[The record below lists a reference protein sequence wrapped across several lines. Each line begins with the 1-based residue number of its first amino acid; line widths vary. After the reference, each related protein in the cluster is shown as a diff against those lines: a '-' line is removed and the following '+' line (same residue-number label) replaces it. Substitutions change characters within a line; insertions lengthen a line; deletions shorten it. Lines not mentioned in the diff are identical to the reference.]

1 MKAERKTDG
10 GSVRLIHVEV
20 LLAIVLLGSVFLTA
34 THSDMLSARQ
44 MMTTTAQ
51 YVKEQCNRYM
61 RIKLASETKSLMRM
75 AESVNQV
82 AHLMEIDA
90 EGESG
95 KTLADYAQ
103 MSYVTGIV
111 LMDEN
116 GVVVDGYHETGEA
129 PERLAEYLDSPA
141 LLNVALHPEE
151 KYIARYTC
159 SDGSE
164 VDLSAVGRR
173 DAPGIVAAYYHT
185 TVEYIDAFSLS
196 ISSMLSGY
204 RLETNGTIVISN
216 GNVIIASNE
225 ESLVGRNTDEIAIL
239 RRLKDVGMSDVL
251 VHANRK
257 PDSLMQDFGLMEHGR
272 NFYVY
277 VYRTE
282 REVFSGTIQNVLYA
296 LIVYAVI
303 LAVIR
308 FIRWRTA
315 QSYRENQYRVQQEYA
330 EKLRST
336 NEELSA
342 AVDQADRANAAK
354 TSFLSRM
361 SHDIRT
367 PLNGIVGLIEIDDA
381 HPDDLALITANREK
395 MKIAANHLLSL
406 INDVLQMSKLES
418 GEIMIAHEPLDLNQ
432 LARDILMIVEQR
444 AKEAGVTFEYDRER
458 SDRVK
463 IGNVYGSPLHL
474 RQIFLNIYGNCIKY
488 NKVGGSVRTS
498 CQCVGEKDGVVTYR
512 WVIRDT
518 GIGMSEAFLAHVFDP
533 FSQERTDARSVYNGT
548 GLGMSIVKRLIDQ
561 MNGSIEVY
569 SKEGEGSE
577 FIITLPFEIADEVPE
592 IKESEQS
599 GENVDVRGLHLL
611 LAEDNELN
619 AEIAQTLL
627 EDRGVT
633 VDIAK
638 DGREAL
644 DMFENHAP
652 GTYSVI
658 LMDMMMP
665 NMDGLSA
672 TRAIRALTRED
683 AKTIP
688 IIAMTA
694 NAFEEDA
701 QKCFEAGMN
710 AHLSKPLRIEKLVAS
725 IAKFCKKEK

>member
-1 MKAERKTDG
+1 MKAERKTDRV
-10 GSVRLIHVEV
+10 SVRLIYVEV
-20 LLAIVLLGSVFLTA
+20 LLAIVLLGGVFLTA
-34 THSDMLSARQ
+34 TNSDMLSARQ
-44 MMTTTAQ
+44 MMMTTAQ
-51 YVKEQCNRYM
+51 YVKEQCNQYM
-61 RIKLASETKSLMRM
+61 RINLASETKSLMRV
-75 AESVNQV
+75 AESVDQI
-82 AHLMEIDA
+82 AHQMEENA
-90 EGESG
+90 NGERSW
-95 KTLADYAQ
+95 TLADYAQ
-103 MSYVTGIV
+103 MSYVTGVV
-111 LMDEN
+111 LMDES
-116 GVVVDGYHETGEA
+116 GAVVDSYHETGEE

-141 LLNVALHPEE
+141 LLNVARHPEE
-151 KYIARYTC
+151 KYIIRYTC
-159 SDGSE
+159 SDGST
-164 VDLSAVGRR
+164 VDLSATGRR

-185 TVEYIDAFSLS
+185 TIEYIDAFSLS

-204 RLETNGTIVISN
+204 SLETNGTIVVSN
-216 GNVIIASNE
+216 GNTIIASNE

-239 RRLKDVGMSDVL
+239 RRIKNAERSDVL
-251 VHANRK
+251 VHTNRK
-257 PDSLMQDFGLMEHGR
+257 PDSLMQYFGLMEHGR

-282 REVFSGTIQNVLYA
+282 REVFGSTIQNVFYA

-303 LAVIR
+303 LAVIKV
-308 FIRWRTA
+308 IRWRTE
-315 QSYRENQYRVQQEYA
+315 QSYREDQYRVQQEYA

-336 NEELSA
+336 NQELSA

-381 HPDDLALITANREK
+381 HPDDIALITANREK
-395 MKIAANHLLSL
+395 MKIAAHHLLSL

-418 GEIMIAHEPLDLNQ
+418 GEIVLAHEPLDLNQ
-432 LARDILMIVEQR
+432 LTRDILTIIEQR
-444 AKEAGVTFEYDRER
+444 AKEVGVTLEYDKQN
-458 SDRVK
+458 SDEMK
-463 IGNVYGSPLHL
+463 SGSVYGSPLHL

-488 NKVGGSVRTS
+488 NKVGGSVKTS
-498 CQCVGEKDGVVTYR
+498 CRCVGEKDGIVTYR

-518 GIGMSEAFLAHVFDP
+518 GIGMSESFLAHVFDP
-533 FSQERTDARSVYNGT
+533 FSQEHTDARSVYNGT

-561 MNGSIEVY
+561 MNGTIEVY

-577 FIITLPFEIADEVPE
+577 FIITLPFEVADEVPVIE
-592 IKESEQS
+592 ESEQ
-599 GENVDVRGLHLL
+599 GEEEADVRGLHLL

-644 DMFENHAP
+644 EMFENHAP
-652 GTYSVI
+652 GTYAVI

-725 IAKFCKKEK
+725 IAKLCKQER